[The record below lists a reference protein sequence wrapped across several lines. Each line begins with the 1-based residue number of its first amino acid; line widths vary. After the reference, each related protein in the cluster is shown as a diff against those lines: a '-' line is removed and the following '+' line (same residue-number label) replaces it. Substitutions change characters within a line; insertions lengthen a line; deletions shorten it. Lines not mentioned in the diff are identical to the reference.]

1 MSKQDTNISFSVPA
15 ELKKRL
21 KYAARQQR
29 RSLSS
34 MLRVILE
41 EALEFY
47 PAPQTILERSEYD
60 IWLTTKEAAVLV
72 KQGFNVQA
80 L

>member
-1 MSKQDTNISFSVPA
+1 MTKSSVSITFVMPT

-29 RSLSS
+29 RSLSN

-47 PAPQTILERSEYD
+47 PAPQAILERSEYD
-60 IWLTTKEAAVLV
+60 IWLTVAEAASLV
-72 KQGFNVQA
+72 KQGYNVQA